1 MTGKVLLKNATILRP
16 GDNPALI
23 KGGEVYIDGI
33 TIVGVE
39 GEGSPF
45 RERVA
50 DEVLDLQ
57 GSIVMPGFIN
67 THTHTPLTYLRGAA
81 QDVGLADFFQCLA
94 PYAHLISREYAYW
107 SSLLAQVEMIRNGI
121 TAFVDSFEWVDE
133 ISRAVVDS
141 GLRAVLVSE
150 IGGIKAA
157 SSGARA
163 NAYTI
168 GSMAYDFDEAY
179 GQERL
184 SQALAAIA
192 TVQSLDCSRLSNFL
206 GPHALYSCSPDLL
219 KAIATHAKRM
229 NLPISVHLAE
239 EENLETQIRKR
250 HGSSVTLLEE
260 TGLLDLPCLGVHSIY
275 LDDEEIRQLQGK
287 AFAMAHCLGS
297 NLKLGEKP
305 APLAEFLRLGIPVGL
320 GTDSVMSNDNLDIL
334 EEARLTALVNKGSE
348 RDPSFL
354 AGDLALQMATCM
366 GAEAIGLGDRIGRL
380 KPGYLADLAVVEIK
394 EPHWIPAPDP
404 FMALLYASSSRDVIH
419 VMVDGNWVMKD
430 RRILTV
436 HEEEILAKAGEI
448 TES

>member
-1 MTGKVLLKNATILRP
+1 MTGKVILKNATILRP
-16 GDNPALI
+16 GDSPPLI
-23 KGGEVYIDGI
+23 KGGDVYIDGI
-33 TIVGVE
+33 NIVAVE
-39 GEGSPF
+39 GEGSSFP
-45 RERVA
+45 ENAA

-57 GSIVMPGFIN
+57 GSILTPGFIN

-81 QDVGLADFFQCLA
+81 QDVGLAEFFQRLA
-94 PYAHLISREYAYW
+94 PYAHLISRETAYW

-121 TAFVDSFEWVDE
+121 TTFVDSFEWVDE
-133 ISRAVVDS
+133 IGRAVVVS

-150 IGGIKAA
+150 IGGIRAS

-184 SQALAAIA
+184 SQALEAIS
-192 TVQSLDCSRLSNFL
+192 TVQFQDCSRLSNSL

-219 KAIATHAKRM
+219 KAIATHAQRM
-229 NLPISVHLAE
+229 NLPISLHLAE
-239 EENLETQIRKR
+239 DESLETQIRQR
-250 HGSSVTLLEE
+250 HGSSVTLLQE

-275 LDDEEIRQLQGK
+275 LQDEEIQRLQGK
-287 AFAMAHCLGS
+287 AFSVAHCLGS

-305 APLAEFLRLGIPVGL
+305 APLAEFLHLGIPVGI

-334 EEARLTALVNKGSE
+334 EEARLIALVHKGIE

-380 KPGYLADLAVVEIK
+380 KPGYLADLAIIENK
-394 EPHWIPAPDP
+394 DPHWFPAPDP
-404 FMALLYASSSRDVIH
+404 FMALLYAASSRDVIH

-430 RRILTV
+430 RKILTV
-436 HEEEILAKAGEI
+436 PEEGILIKAKEI
-448 TES
+448 TGS